1 MKSPLNFGVL
11 DKTDPMTTSNVF
23 REEKAEPKKFVYS
36 FECKVDDKR
45 ILCKCLINN
54 KCVEQKEVDK
64 QGRWLKR
71 F

>member
-1 MKSPLNFGVL
+1 
-11 DKTDPMTTSNVF
+11 MTNVF

-45 ILCKCLINN
+45 ILCKCLINY

-64 QGRWLKR
+64 QGR
-71 F
+71 